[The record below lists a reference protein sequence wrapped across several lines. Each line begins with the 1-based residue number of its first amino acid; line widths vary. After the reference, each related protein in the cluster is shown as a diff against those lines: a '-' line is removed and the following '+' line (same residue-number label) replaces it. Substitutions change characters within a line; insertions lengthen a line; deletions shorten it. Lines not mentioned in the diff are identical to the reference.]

1 MAEKA
6 ERKARTQRGP
16 EGAPGAAKA
25 GKGEKAPKGKPEA
38 APTPQVP
45 RVPARLRERY
55 RSEIV
60 PALIKQFNY
69 TNRMQVPEVKKVVIN
84 MGLGEAVSDV
94 KVIDAAVEEL
104 ATIAGQKPVVTRA
117 KKSEAAFKL
126 RAGMPI
132 GCKVTLRGE
141 RMYEFLDRLLCVA
154 LPRIRDFR
162 GVPTKSFDGR
172 GNYALGLK
180 EQLIF
185 PEIRYDKV
193 DMARGMDLCI
203 QTSATTD
210 EEGRALLEHLGFPFR
225 S

>member
-1 MAEKA
+1 MADKA
-6 ERKARTQRGP
+6 ERKARA
-16 EGAPGAAKA
+16 ESAKA
-25 GKGEKAPKGKPEA
+25 GKAEKAAKGKPEA
-38 APTPQVP
+38 VAAAPQVP

-55 RSEIV
+55 RSEIISR
-60 PALIKQFNY
+60 LMQQFSY

-84 MGLGEAVSDV
+84 MGLGEAVGNV

-104 ATIAGQKPVVTRA
+104 GLITGQKPVVTRA
-117 KKSEAAFKL
+117 RKSEAAFKL

-132 GCKVTLRGE
+132 GCRVTLRGE
-141 RMYEFLDRLLCVA
+141 RMYEFLDRLLSVA

-172 GNYALGLK
+172 GNYALGIR

-193 DMARGMDLCI
+193 DMTRGMDICVE
-203 QTSATTD
+203 TSAKTD
-210 EEGRALLEHLGFPFR
+210 EEGRALLAELGFPFR
-225 S
+225 K

>member
-1 MAEKA
+1 MPDKA
-6 ERKARTQRGP
+6 ERKARAQ
-16 EGAPGAAKA
+16 GAPEAAKA
-25 GKGEKAPKGKPEA
+25 GKGEKAARGKPEA
-38 APTPQVP
+38 ASPGPLVP
-45 RVPARLRERY
+45 RIPARLRERY
-55 RSEIV
+55 RTEII
-60 PALIKQFNY
+60 PRLMKQFTY

-84 MGLGEAVSDV
+84 MGLGEAVGNV

-104 ATIAGQKPVVTRA
+104 GAITGQKPVVTRA
-117 KKSEAAFKL
+117 SKSEAAFKL

-141 RMYEFLDRLLCVA
+141 RMYEFLDRLLSVA

-172 GNYALGLK
+172 GNYALGVR

-193 DMARGMDLCI
+193 DMTRGMDICVE
-203 QTSATTD
+203 TSAKTD
-210 EEGRALLEHLGFPFR
+210 EEARALLGDLGFPFR
-225 S
+225 K

>member
-6 ERKARTQRGP
+6 ERKAKA
-16 EGAPGAAKA
+16 EAAKA

-38 APTPQVP
+38 ARERAAPQVP

-55 RSEIV
+55 RSEII
-60 PALIKQFNY
+60 PALMKQFNY
-69 TNRMQVPEVKKVVIN
+69 LNRMQVPEVKKVVIN
-84 MGLGEAVSDV
+84 MGLGEAVGNV

-126 RAGMPI
+126 RAGMSI

-141 RMYEFLDRLLCVA
+141 RMYEFLDRLLSVA

-172 GNYALGLK
+172 GNYALGIK

-193 DMARGMDLCI
+193 DMTRGMDLCI
-203 QTSATTD
+203 QTSAATD
-210 EEGRALLEHLGFPFR
+210 EEARALLEHLGFPFR
-225 S
+225 R

>member
-1 MAEKA
+1 MADKA
-6 ERKARTQRGP
+6 ERKARAQ
-16 EGAPGAAKA
+16 
-25 GKGEKAPKGKPEA
+25 KAPAGAKGGKAEKTAKGKPEA
-38 APTPQVP
+38 APAPQVP

-55 RSEIV
+55 RTEIL
-60 PALIKQFNY
+60 PSLIKQFNY

-84 MGLGEAVSDV
+84 MGLGEAVGNV

-104 ATIAGQKPVVTRA
+104 ATISGQKPVVTRA

-172 GNYALGLK
+172 GNYSLGIR

-193 DMARGMDLCI
+193 DMTRGMDICVA
-203 QTSATTD
+203 TSARTD
-210 EEGRALLEHLGFPFR
+210 EEARALLEHLGFPFR
-225 S
+225 K

>member
-6 ERKARTQRGP
+6 ERKAKA
-16 EGAPGAAKA
+16 EAVKA
-25 GKGEKAPKGKPEA
+25 GKGEKGPKGKPES
-38 APTPQVP
+38 APAPQVP

-55 RSEIV
+55 RSEII
-60 PALIKQFNY
+60 PALMKQFNY
-69 TNRMQVPEVKKVVIN
+69 GNRMQVPEVKKVVIN
-84 MGLGEAVSDV
+84 MGLGEAVGNA

-126 RAGMPI
+126 RAGMSI

-141 RMYEFLDRLLCVA
+141 RMYEFLDRLLSVA

-172 GNYALGLK
+172 GNYALGIK
-180 EQLIF
+180 EQMIF

-193 DMARGMDLCI
+193 DMARGMDVCI
-203 QTSATTD
+203 QTSAATD
-210 EEGRALLEHLGFPFR
+210 EEARALLEQLGFPFR
-225 S
+225 R

>member
-1 MAEKA
+1 MADKA
-6 ERKARTQRGP
+6 ERKARAQ
-16 EGAPGAAKA
+16 
-25 GKGEKAPKGKPEA
+25 KAPAGAKGGKAEKTAKGKPEV
-38 APTPQVP
+38 APAPQVP

-55 RSEIV
+55 RTEIL
-60 PALIKQFNY
+60 PSLIKQFNY

-84 MGLGEAVSDV
+84 MGLGEAVGNV

-104 ATIAGQKPVVTRA
+104 ATISGQKPVVTRA

-172 GNYALGLK
+172 GNYSLGIR

-193 DMARGMDLCI
+193 DTTRGMDICI
-203 QTSATTD
+203 ETSARTD
-210 EEGRALLEHLGFPFR
+210 EEARALLEHLGFPFR
-225 S
+225 K